1 MQRLMIDFLSKRI
14 MSDETTVAITDAY
27 EFKPLFIDGHKVSVV
42 QCYGD
47 RGEVEF
53 EDKTHANLNVDSEF
67 ISNELSCYKTLFD
80 TVYAEISSRQKA
92 NEAKPEDLVRA
103 ERNKLLFQT
112 DYLMLSDF
120 PISES
125 EKEEVIAYRQ
135 ALRDITEQP
144 GFPWSGVVDSPEVPW
159 PDKPSFLQPED
170 EITVPE
176 L

>member
-1 MQRLMIDFLSKRI
+1 MQRLMIDFLARRI
-14 MSDETTVAITDAY
+14 MSDKITVTIPDTY
-27 EFKPLFIDGHKVSVV
+27 EFKQLFVDGNKVSFV

-47 RGEVEF
+47 HGEVEF
-53 EDKTHANLNVDSEF
+53 EDKKHANLNVDSEF
-67 ISNELSCYKTLFD
+67 ISNELSYYKTLFD
-80 TVYAEISSRQKA
+80 AVYAEISSRQKA

-144 GFPWSGVVDSPEVPW
+144 GFPWSGAVDSPEFPW
-159 PDKPSFLQPED
+159 PDKPSFLQ
-170 EITVPE
+170 TK
-176 L
+176 